1 MDLFHE
7 LLKTKKRSSSLPDL
21 TYWVSWIRT
30 SAWWYQK
37 PLPYHLAITQY
48 QLSFLLVAQQWR
60 RVDSNRR
67 TQRERFY
74 RPPRLATSLLLQL
87 DGAGRNRTAD
97 TRSFNPLLYQLS
109 YRAILRSMW
118 DLNPRSPPW
127 QGGEINH
134 CSNGPNCGSWIWTND
149 LRVMSPTSYQT
160 APSRD
165 IIKEDVG
172 FEPTRGITA

>member
-1 MDLFHE
+1 MDLNHRPHAYQACALTSWAIGPFS
-7 LLKTKKRSSSLPDL
+7 LKRVTRIGLATKAWKAFVLPL
-21 TYWVSWIRT
+21 NYTRN
-30 SAWWYQK
+30 
-37 PLPYHLAITQY
+37 
-48 QLSFLLVAQQWR
+48 FLLP
-60 RVDSNRR
+60 N
-67 TQRERFY
+67 
-74 RPPRLATSLLLQL
+74 
-87 DGAGRNRTAD
+87 GARRNRTAD

-165 IIKEDVG
+165 IQLRRMWDLNPRAAEPPNG
-172 FEPTRGITA
+172 FQNRPLKPLG